1 MSAANA
7 NANAAAAPGSVA
19 SHHYF
24 DRDVGLMAVKLLPSE
39 YYVTAGD
46 TVLSTVLGSCV
57 AACLHDMDAGVA
69 GMNHFMLPDDGDADA
84 GKRDAAESMRY
95 GAYAMDVLIREL
107 VRAGARRDRLRA
119 KVFGGGAVLANMT
132 TLNIGDRNADFVLR
146 YLRAERIEIAA
157 QDLRGPH
164 ARRVCFLPATG
175 KAIVRKLRAQTE
187 VQSIQREEGELLR
200 RLSGQRV
207 PPLPDTERATATTT
221 TTTTSNAAAAR
232 VAPVAGT
239 KGSR

>member
-1 MSAANA
+1 MSAAIPA
-7 NANAAAAPGSVA
+7 SPAPLPSTSHMAAPDSVA

-24 DRDVGLMAVKLLPSE
+24 DRDVGQMAVKLLPSE

-57 AACLHDMDAGVA
+57 AACLHDAEAGVA
-69 GMNHFMLPDDGDADA
+69 GMNHFMLPDDSEPGT
-84 GKRDAAESMRY
+84 REPSESMRY
-95 GAYAMDVLIREL
+95 GTYAMDVLIREL
-107 VRAGARRDRLRA
+107 VRAGARRDRLQA

-146 YLRAERIEIAA
+146 YLRTERIEVAA

-164 ARRVCFLPATG
+164 ARRVYFVPATG

-187 VQSIQREEGELLR
+187 VRLIQHEEGELLR
-200 RLSGQRV
+200 RLSSQRAV
-207 PPLPDTERATATTT
+207 PDLER
-221 TTTTSNAAAAR
+221 TSSALAAR
-232 VAPVAGT
+232 AAPVAAI
-239 KGSR
+239 KGNR